1 MAGKIVFESPR
12 IVLNTGAQG
21 FPSQR
26 EAFAAAQ
33 SPAASPPD
41 PVPFVV
47 GCPRSGTTLL
57 AVMLDS
63 HPALAVP
70 PETAFLGH
78 VATLQGPA
86 TGLRERFFEI
96 VTSDQVMVSNWMDF
110 GLDRDAFLRRLA
122 AIEPF
127 TVAGGVQAFYAMYA
141 ESEGKPHYGDKTPA
155 YVFLMPAI
163 AELLPQAHFI
173 HVIRDPGDTALSLR
187 KTWFAPTQDLRELGE
202 GWRRHI
208 EAGRRASAVL
218 PRYIEVRF
226 EDLVL
231 KPEHE
236 LRRLC
241 EFLALP
247 WDPAMLDYRA
257 RGAARVARLQ
267 ARFAW
272 NRMISREER
281 QGIHANLMREP
292 DIDRLGVWR
301 KEMSAAE
308 RRELEAAA
316 GPMVRELGYA
326 AEP

>member
-1 MAGKIVFESPR
+1 
-12 IVLNTGAQG
+12 
-21 FPSQR
+21 
-26 EAFAAAQ
+26 
-33 SPAASPPD
+33 
-41 PVPFVV
+41 
-47 GCPRSGTTLL
+47 
-57 AVMLDS
+57 
-63 HPALAVP
+63 
-70 PETAFLGH
+70 
-78 VATLQGPA
+78 
-86 TGLRERFFEI
+86 
-96 VTSDQVMVSNWMDF
+96 MVSNWMDF

-127 TVAGGVQAFYAMYA
+127 TVADGVQAFYAMYA
-141 ESEGKPHYGDKTPA
+141 ESEGKPRYGDKTPA
-155 YVFLMPAI
+155 YVFLMPVI
-163 AELLPQAHFI
+163 AELVPEAHFI

-187 KTWFAPTQDLRELGE
+187 KTWFAPSQDLRVLAE

-208 EAGRRASAVL
+208 EAGRHASAVL
-218 PRYIEVRF
+218 RRYIEVRF

-247 WDPAMLDYRA
+247 WDPAMLDYRP
-257 RGAARVARLQ
+257 RSAARIARLQ

-272 NRMISREER
+272 DRMISREER

-326 AEP
+326 AQS